1 MSTPKNLRSAID
13 NALNEY
19 LESDKAI
26 KRSEFISM
34 VRAHV
39 KDYLSQKF
47 TTAILISHDKPLDD
61 VELQLLFKQC
71 TEDEYA
77 PLPQRK

>member
-1 MSTPKNLRSAID
+1 MPTPKNLRGAINNAID
-13 NALNEY
+13 DY
-19 LESDKAI
+19 LESDRAI
-26 KRSEFISM
+26 KRSEFVTMIQ
-34 VRAHV
+34 RHV

-61 VELQLLFKQC
+61 IELQLLFKQC